1 MNLNK
6 FTLLPWTDVM
16 HMIVNNLINQV
27 FLTAA

>member
-6 FTLLPWTDVM
+6 FTLLPWTDAM
-16 HMIVNNLINQV
+16 RMIVNNLINQV

>member
-16 HMIVNNLINQV
+16 RMIVNNLINQA